1 MHEISVVPIKHVL
14 HYCSITS
21 PTGPY
26 FFFPEPWDRLE
37 IGNGPSFSVLL
48 RSLLLLLQVLSPS
61 ADSES
66 TPMEGQVIEEL
77 TLEALRVPTIIGSDY
92 NFLCKIPGHQC
103 IHAWGMGLVGYSA
116 CNIRTCSIRPSCQC
130 LTFN

>member
-1 MHEISVVPIKHVL
+1 MVPIKHVL
-14 HYCSITS
+14 HYCSNTS

-77 TLEALRVPTIIGSDY
+77 TLEAQTVLTIIGSDY
-92 NFLCKIPGHQC
+92 NFSMQDSRTPMYTC
-103 IHAWGMGLVGYSA
+103 MGDGVGWVLSMQY
-116 CNIRTCSIRPSCQC
+116 TYM
-130 LTFN
+130 

>member
-66 TPMEGQVIEEL
+66 TPMEGQIIEEL
-77 TLEALRVPTIIGSDY
+77 TLEAQTVLTIIGSDY
-92 NFLCKIPGHQC
+92 NFSMQDSRTPMYTC
-103 IHAWGMGLVGYSA
+103 MGDGVGWVLSMQY
-116 CNIRTCSIRPSCQC
+116 TYM
-130 LTFN
+130 